1 MKILCTSDIHL
12 GRQPSLK
19 AFPGQELTFR
29 SAWDFVVASA
39 LRLKPDLLILAG
51 DVVERDNRYFEAW
64 APLREDVLRLLQAGL
79 TIAAIAGNHDAE
91 VLPRLHAEVLRDLA
105 PADAARFILLGQDPG
120 DGRMGQWTQAVVRFG
135 VTSLRLVGWSF
146 PARHHHTD
154 PLQAFPALPGD
165 LPILG
170 ILHGDLDVPGTP
182 YAPFTTAGLQ
192 AAQVDRWVLGH
203 IHAPTA
209 RGAAPFYCGS
219 PLPLR
224 ASETGAH
231 GCWLLELEGRTWLDP
246 QLVPAPLRIEALEVP
261 LTLAATS
268 QAHVQAAIHQAMQE
282 ALLRCQAQAPDLAGV
297 LFRVALTG
305 ETRLPELDLAEG
317 FTFTQDG
324 VQAALHGAPENRTHP
339 PLPLEAWRQEKGAK
353 GMLAGLILD
362 LDAGLLPPGAWEDL
376 QVELR
381 ALERESRA
389 ASAYASLE
397 PVGSEAGP
405 QALLRRTCVRLLT
418 ALAAAEAHHA

>member
-19 AFPGQELTFR
+19 AFPGQDLTFR
-29 SAWDFVVASA
+29 SAWDFVVATA

-64 APLREDVLRLLQAGL
+64 GPLREDVQRLLQAGL

-91 VLPRLHAEVLRDLA
+91 VLPRLHAELLRDL
-105 PADAARFILLGQDPG
+105 PPEDAARFILLGQDPE
-120 DGRMGQWTQAVVRFG
+120 DGRMGQWTHRVVTLG
-135 VTSLRLVGWSF
+135 GDALRLVGWSF
-146 PARHHHTD
+146 PARHHHAD
-154 PLQAFPALPGD
+154 PLQAFPPLPAD
-165 LPILG
+165 LPTLG
-170 ILHGDLDVPGTP
+170 ILHGDLDLPGTP
-182 YAPFTTAGLQ
+182 YAPFTSGGLR

-209 RGAAPFYCGS
+209 RDAAPFYCGS

-231 GCWLLELEGRTWLDP
+231 GCWLLELRGRAWVDP
-246 QLVPAPLRIEALEVP
+246 LLVPAPLRIETLEVP
-261 LTLAATS
+261 LTPAATG
-268 QAHVQAAIHQAMQE
+268 QAQVMAAIHQGMQA
-282 ALLRCQAQAPDLAGV
+282 ALLRCQEAAPDLTGV
-297 LFRVALTG
+297 WFRVTLTG
-305 ETRLPELDLAEG
+305 TATLPELDLSEG

-324 VQAALHGAPENRTHP
+324 VQGAIHGTVENLTHP

-362 LDAGLLPPGAWEDL
+362 LDAGAIPPGAWEDL
-376 QVELR
+376 QGDLR

-389 ASAYASLE
+389 AGAFTSLE
-397 PVGSEAGP
+397 PLPSEAGP
-405 QALLRRTCVRLLT
+405 ETLLRRACVRLLT
-418 ALAAAEAHHA
+418 ALAATEAHHV